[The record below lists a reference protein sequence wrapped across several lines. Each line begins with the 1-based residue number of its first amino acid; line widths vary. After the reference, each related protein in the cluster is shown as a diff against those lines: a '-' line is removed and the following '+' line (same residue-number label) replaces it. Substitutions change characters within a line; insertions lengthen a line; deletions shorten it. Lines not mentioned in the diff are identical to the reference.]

1 MTMSAIMTAKGPITH
16 PGLTWQE
23 QKERAWDTRLR
34 SWEGVKVGPESGL
47 SDAEIK
53 SLRDHGFLG

>member
-1 MTMSAIMTAKGPITH
+1 MTAKGPITH

>member
-1 MTMSAIMTAKGPITH
+1 MSAVMTAKGLITH

-23 QKERAWDTRLR
+23 QKEKAWDNRLR

-47 SDAEIK
+47 SAAEIQ
-53 SLRDHGFLG
+53 SLRNHGYLG